1 MTKKSIL
8 TIITEFSD
16 IQNMIDFFQSLIVF
30 QNTKKI
36 SPTNEDSTSKRLQKR
51 RNSISI
57 PQTHE
62 VTIKKNIQK
71 INSLTS
77 DSNIKNDTNEA
88 REEDILKNNTVNG
101 LNNNLKK
108 EKNLDFFQK
117 IGTLKLM
124 EAEITLST
132 TRSKDYGTTK

>member
-77 DSNIKNDTNEA
+77 DSNIKNDTYY
-88 REEDILKNNTVNG
+88 
-101 LNNNLKK
+101 
-108 EKNLDFFQK
+108 K
-117 IGTLKLM
+117 IHSPRVINIQSKLS
-124 EAEITLST
+124 ASNIEI
-132 TRSKDYGTTK
+132 RN